1 MRVSHEPV
9 LATTNVNRSPLSSFT
24 EPQSPPVKSTSSSTK
39 RSLKG
44 LRNDPL
50 PTLQRLPP
58 RKT

>member
-9 LATTNVNRSPLSSFT
+9 LGTTNIHRSPLSST
-24 EPQSPPVKSTSSSTK
+24 TGPQSPTLKGSTSPTK
-39 RSLKG
+39 KSLRD
-44 LRNDPL
+44 LRHDPL